1 MGGRRLAAAIAAVLA
16 LGTGAAEPDADVGA
30 APRPLTAEVGVE
42 WAVGTRDGESQKLEL
57 RVEPT
62 LKLDL
67 PGNFQLGAIGRLRGD
82 AFDRLEPG
90 APRELDVAP
99 YTRPLDF
106 GDRVAIELRE
116 LYVQGKIGPAW
127 LRAGKQQVVW
137 GQADGLKVLD
147 VVDPQDFREFILPSF
162 EDSRIPLWTLNGE
175 IPIGPAQLQLL
186 WIPDPSAHHLPPQDG
201 TFAFSTPRLVGAA
214 AAARRRRGPAR
225 PRSAE
230 RRAAQL
236 RRRRALD
243 HVLARLRPQREC
255 ALALGGHPDCIPQHR
270 RERRRAA
277 RACRTGLPAHGGA
290 RRQREQCVRQSDGA
304 RRGGLHHAATSCPS
318 TIRAIAT
325 ASPRPASSAPSLGFD
340 WYGIPETLLSAQVFQ
355 TILTDHP
362 AGLLRDRID
371 TNRDAARAPAV
382 PQRDADD
389 RNDLDPQPE
398 PGRRPARPKVSYEL
412 RDDLQVWLGVDLFYG
427 TRDGVFG
434 EFGRDDRVVL
444 GFEWGSSRC
453 VGGAR
458 RAESDAHTQRSRAQT
473 RAQRAARAPRR
484 RRCPRWR
491 PARADRRRG
500 PS

>member
-1 MGGRRLAAAIAAVLA
+1 MEGGRLAAAIAAVLA
-16 LGTGAAEPDADVGA
+16 LGTGASEPGAGDGA
-30 APRPLTAEVGVE
+30 AARPLTAEVGVE
-42 WAVGTRDGESQKLEL
+42 WAIGTHDGASQKLEL

-90 APRELDVAP
+90 ATRELDVAP
-99 YTRPLDF
+99 YTRPVDF

-147 VVDPQDFREFILPSF
+147 VVDPQDFREFILPNF

-201 TFAFSTPRLVGAA
+201 TFAFTTPRFFGVPPPPGVAVD
-214 AAARRRRGPAR
+214 
-225 PRSAE
+225 
-230 RRAAQL
+230 L
-236 RRRRALD
+236 RNPDLPDIALRNSD
-243 HVLARLRPQREC
+243 AGARLTAFWHGFDLSAN
-255 ALALGGHPDCIPQHR
+255 ALWHYEDIPVPFRSIDLSGAVPSVVVEPGYRRTAVLGGSASNAFGNLTVRAEAAYTTR
-270 RERRRAA
+270 RFLPVDDPNDRDGVAQ
-277 RACRTGLPAHGGA
+277 TGEFGS
-290 RRQREQCVRQSDGA
+290 V
-304 RRGGLHHAATSCPS
+304 
-318 TIRAIAT
+318 
-325 ASPRPASSAPSLGFD
+325 LGFD

-362 AGLLRDRID
+362 SGLLRDRID
-371 TNRDAARAPAV
+371 TTVTLLARR
-382 PQRDADD
+382 QF
-389 RNDLDPQPE
+389 RNETLAIETIWLHNLNQSDGLL
-398 PGRRPARPKVSYEL
+398 RPKVSYEL
-412 RDDLQVWLGVDLFYG
+412 RDDLQVWFGVDLFYG

-444 GFEWGSSRC
+444 GFEWGI
-453 VGGAR
+453 
-458 RAESDAHTQRSRAQT
+458 
-473 RAQRAARAPRR
+473 
-484 RRCPRWR
+484 
-491 PARADRRRG
+491 
-500 PS
+500 